1 MFVNKKDKICHK
13 YFLQIKSCI
22 FEFNIDKGEGS
33 LYNIIITKRRFLK
46 MTQLTIYRQVAKAAL
61 MSWNGLSEEEAEK
74 AVTES
79 TFDELEGQVWA
90 TGSLSYA
97 VDAIAKIYGMNEE
110 EKATFTNIVI
120 DKENAFI
127 PAEHQEFLSKMQE
140 KEQMFGGD
148 KCVLA
153 ILSAIHDGWVKD
165 NGKKFNQEGR
175 EGKRYQHL
183 PLMLIGWK
191 EAKADLLFLAPI
203 IKQITKNYEL
213 SEESLKQTYENRVP
227 SYLEKKGIDTKSKLV
242 SKIMEG
248 SDFYAPLT
256 EKNTAQDATV
266 ATAMADKVLEV
277 NPMVSVVLKS
287 TNK

>member
-1 MFVNKKDKICHK
+1 MA
-13 YFLQIKSCI
+13 
-22 FEFNIDKGEGS
+22 
-33 LYNIIITKRRFLK
+33 
-46 MTQLTIYRQVAKAAL
+46 QLTIYRQVAKVAL

-203 IKQITKNYEL
+203 IKQITKDYEL

-227 SYLEKKGIDTKSKLV
+227 SYLEKKGINTKSKLV

-256 EKNTAQDATV
+256 EKNTTQDATV